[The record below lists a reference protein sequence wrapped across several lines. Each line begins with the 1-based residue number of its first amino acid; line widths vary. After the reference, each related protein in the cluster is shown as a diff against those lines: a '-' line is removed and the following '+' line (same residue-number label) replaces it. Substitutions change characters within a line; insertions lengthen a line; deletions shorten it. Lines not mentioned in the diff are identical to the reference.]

1 MKYFPWLTLVR
12 AVRKLRCAA
21 ADKRKEKLRETQY
34 IFIVFISM
42 TENLADEQD
51 EKHITREIL
60 YLS

>member
-1 MKYFPWLTLVR
+1 MCDRVYTHKFHCVPR
-12 AVRKLRCAA
+12 GENEREME
-21 ADKRKEKLRETQY
+21 EKTQY